1 MLKIVSIMN
10 DKKIILRNN
19 LRHISIRKK
28 TASRICSTQ
37 VLYGA
42 SFYNCD
48 IDILINSYIENYLP
62 SILEELELKELDYG
76 LFNTII
82 RGVYNNITKIDKI
95 ISKKL
100 SKNWVIDRLS
110 ETEKSILRLA
120 TYELLFETQFK
131 KLTIINE
138 YISILEVFGGSPD
151 FANGILE
158 NISKDIQ

>member
-1 MLKIVSIMN
+1 MN
-10 DKKIILRNN
+10 DTKNKFKKN

-42 SFYNCD
+42 SFLNCD
-48 IDILINSYIENYLP
+48 IDILINSYMVNYLP
-62 SILEELELKELDYG
+62 SILEDLDLKNLDYE
-76 LFNTII
+76 LLDTIVK
-82 RGVYNNITKIDKI
+82 GVYNNISKIDEI

-100 SKNWVIDRLS
+100 SKNWSIDRLS
-110 ETEKSILRLA
+110 ETERSALRLA
-120 TYELLFETQFK
+120 TYELLFEIKFK

-138 YISILEVFGGSPD
+138 YISIIEVFGGSPD

-158 NISKDIQ
+158 NISKEINEN

>member
-1 MLKIVSIMN
+1 MN
-10 DKKIILRNN
+10 DTKPRLKDN

-42 SFYNCD
+42 SFFNCD

-62 SILEELELKELDYG
+62 SILEELELKELDYE
-76 LFNTII
+76 LLNNII

-95 ISKKL
+95 ISEKL
-100 SKNWVIDRLS
+100 SKNWTIDRLS
-110 ETEKSILRLA
+110 ETEKSVLRLA
-120 TYELLFETQFK
+120 TYELIFETKFK

-138 YISILEVFGGSPD
+138 YISIIDVFGGSPD

-158 NISKDIQ
+158 NISRDIQCI

>member
-1 MLKIVSIMN
+1 MN
-10 DKKIILRNN
+10 DTKPKLKDN

-42 SFYNCD
+42 SFFNCD

-62 SILEELELKELDYG
+62 SILQELELKELDYE
-76 LFNTII
+76 LLNNII
-82 RGVYNNITKIDKI
+82 KGVYNNITKIDKI
-95 ISKKL
+95 ISEKL
-100 SKNWVIDRLS
+100 SKNWTIDRLS
-110 ETEKSILRLA
+110 ETEKSVLRLA
-120 TYELLFETQFK
+120 TYELLFETKFK

-138 YISILEVFGGSPD
+138 YISIIEVFGGSPD

-158 NISKDIQ
+158 NISKDSMNLK